1 MCALNPMNRNTKIIC
16 TIGPATESQK
26 MIEQLAKNGMN
37 IARLNFSHGTHQ
49 YHKTLIQNIRAV
61 SKRLRQPIAILQDL
75 QGPRIRIGILTEPV
89 EIVRDEKVILV
100 PESEFKLLSGRRGL
114 GKMLPIQYE
123 ELYKDLH
130 KGSTILIDEGFIELE
145 VVKIAGTHIHSQVIT
160 SGVVKTNKGI
170 NTPGRELS
178 AEPLTKKDRE
188 DLRFG
193 IEHGVDSVAL
203 SFVSCADDM
212 VELRKEV
219 MKRAKGGVTP
229 VLMAKIERQAAMD
242 DIENI
247 IAESDAVMVARGD
260 LALECSAA
268 EVPVMQKRIIGAC
281 IRQAKPVVVATQMLD
296 SMIENPRPT
305 RAEVSDVANAVIDHA
320 DCVMLSG
327 ETASGAY
334 PIEAV
339 SMMKTI
345 IEETEASP
353 YDDAPRE
360 FARMFHMSGDRHAIA
375 EAAVDIAITEQASAL
390 VIASLT
396 GATIRAVAQ
405 LRPAIPML
413 GLVPQEELARQLIFS
428 WGVTPCVIE
437 KQQSVGKLIDVS
449 VAALEKTKIS
459 KKGDKIV
466 LVAGQKVGIPGTTNF
481 VQVQEL

>member
-1 MCALNPMNRNTKIIC
+1 MYRNTKIIC

-26 MIEQLAKNGMN
+26 MIEQLVKNGMN

-49 YHKTLIQNIRAV
+49 YHKTLIQNIRVV
-61 SKRLRQPIAILQDL
+61 SKRLHQPVAILQDL

-89 EIVRDEKVILV
+89 EVVRNEKIIIV
-100 PESEFKLLSGRRGL
+100 PESEFKSLAGKRGL
-114 GKMLPIQYE
+114 GKILPVQYE

-130 KGSTILIDEGFIELE
+130 KDSTILIDEGFIELE
-145 VVKIAGTHIHSQVIT
+145 VVKIVGSHIHAQVVT
-160 SGVVKTNKGI
+160 SGIVKTNKGI
-170 NTPGRELS
+170 NTPGKELS
-178 AEPLTKKDRE
+178 ADPLTKKDR
-188 DLRFG
+188 DDIRFG
-193 IEHGVDSVAL
+193 IEHGVDSIAL

-212 VELRKEV
+212 VVLKKEV
-219 MKRAKGGVTP
+219 MKRARGGITP
-229 VLMAKIERQAAMD
+229 ALIAKIERQAAMD

-247 IAESDAVMVARGD
+247 IVESDAVMVARGD

-268 EVPVMQKRIIGAC
+268 EVPVMQKRIVGAC
-281 IRQAKPVVVATQMLD
+281 IRNAKPVIVATQMLD

-327 ETASGAY
+327 ETASGSY
-334 PIEAV
+334 PLEAV
-339 SMMKTI
+339 AMMEKI

-405 LRPAIPML
+405 LRPAMRIL
-413 GLVPQEELARQLIFS
+413 GLVTEEALARQLIFS
-428 WGVTPCVIE
+428 WGVNPLVIA
-437 KQQSVGKLIDVS
+437 KQQSVGKLIEVCLS
-449 VAALEKTKIS
+449 TLEKTKIA